1 MLCVFITT
9 TVRWG
14 ACFYKQIGEV
24 EGGWESTCGL
34 GFSPGGGR
42 GDIASE
48 CWLRKVFVDDCFS
61 WILFFGESGGC
72 DGCVLDIKRI
82 MQHPCCS
89 YFIF

>member
-61 WILFFGESGGC
+61 WILDFGFWILFFGFC
-72 DGCVLDIKRI
+72 FLVRAVDATVVCWI
-82 MQHPCCS
+82 
-89 YFIF
+89 